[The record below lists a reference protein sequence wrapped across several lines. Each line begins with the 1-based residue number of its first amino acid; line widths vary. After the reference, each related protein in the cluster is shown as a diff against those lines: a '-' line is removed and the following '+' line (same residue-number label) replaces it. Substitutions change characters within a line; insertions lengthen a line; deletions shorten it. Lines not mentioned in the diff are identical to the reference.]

1 MRFGWMRLSL
11 IAAIAATAAVVLA
24 LPGTAAASAEDPLIV
39 ITGQAVLPEGEVADG
54 LFVLDADTRIDGI
67 VTGDAVVVSG
77 RTTVAGTVEGDLTV
91 LTGATRLLPGS
102 RVGGDL
108 VYGDEAPEV
117 ASGATV
123 AGEIRDTG
131 WDEGW
136 DDFTGALP
144 IIGGIALWI
153 AFTAS
158 SLVLGILL
166 IAFAPRAADATFR
179 VAREETGLVVAM
191 GAGSFIA
198 LPVIGLAA
206 ALTLVG
212 LPLAVAVFLALLPLA
227 AVAYVTTAWIL
238 GRRILAGDRDRF
250 ICFLAGFAVLRLVAL
265 VPVLGALAWLAAV
278 VFGLGALVLA
288 AHRTRSGPADYSAP
302 STAAAAG

>member
-1 MRFGWMRLSL
+1 MRLSL
-11 IAAIAATAAVVLA
+11 CAAIAVVTALLLA
-24 LPGTAAASAEDPLIV
+24 LPGTAAASGEDPLIV
-39 ITGQAVLPEGEVADG
+39 IAGQAVVPEGEVADG
-54 LFVLDADTRIDGI
+54 LFVLDADTRIDGV
-67 VTGDAVVVSG
+67 VTGDAIVVSG
-77 RTTVAGTVEGDLTV
+77 RTTVAGTVEGDLIV
-91 LTGATRLLPGS
+91 LTGPTRLLPGS
-102 RVGGDL
+102 EVGGDV
-108 VYGDEAPEV
+108 VYGDETPEV

-123 AGEIRDTG
+123 AGEIRDEG
-131 WDEGW
+131 WNAGW

-191 GAGSFIA
+191 GIGSFVA
-198 LPVIGLAA
+198 LPVIGVAA

-227 AVAYVTTAWIL
+227 AVAYVTAAWAL

-250 ICFLAGFAVLRLVAL
+250 VCFLAGLAVLRLVAL
-265 VPVLGALAWLAAV
+265 APVLGAIAWLAAV

-302 STAAAAG
+302 PTAAEAG